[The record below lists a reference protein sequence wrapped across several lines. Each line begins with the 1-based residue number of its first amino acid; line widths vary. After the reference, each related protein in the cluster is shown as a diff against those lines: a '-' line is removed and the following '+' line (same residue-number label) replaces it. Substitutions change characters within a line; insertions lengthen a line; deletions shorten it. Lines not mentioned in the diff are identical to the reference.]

1 MDINEL
7 KQFEIFKGL
16 NDKEVS
22 LFKEKMK
29 QITVPE
35 GENFII
41 EGDVGDSISFIKR

>member
-22 LFKEKMK
+22 LFKEKIGSLFRML
-29 QITVPE
+29 I
-35 GENFII
+35 
-41 EGDVGDSISFIKR
+41 

>member
-7 KQFEIFKGL
+7 KQFEIFKNL

-29 QITVPE
+29 KITIPE
-35 GENFII
+35 GENFIV
-41 EGDVGDSISFIKR
+41 EGEVGDSIYL